1 MTNSNDILKID
12 TPENVTFDYDVAGI
26 GSRFLA
32 ALIDTALI
40 LLAQLLLVG
49 VIILMMVFIFQ
60 TDVFEGDLFSWG
72 LAIIGIMS
80 FIFLW
85 GYYIFF
91 EILWNGQTPGKRWVG
106 LRVIRLD
113 GTPIA
118 ASEAVIR
125 NLVRIIDLLPS
136 AYGIG
141 VVTMFISSNSRRV
154 GDLAAGTLVVH
165 DRGVGEPGNISPL
178 SHAMVNTWVS
188 KEDVPEGFP
197 VEKVSQDE
205 LQIIEEFLSRRRE
218 LSNRLLL
225 AQHILTSIVTRL
237 EIPRDSIP
245 FNKAEEILAALY
257 KVTRVDKDE

>member
-1 MTNSNDILKID
+1 MTNSNDTLKID

-40 LLAQLLLVG
+40 ILAQLLLIGLV
-49 VIILMMVFIFQ
+49 ILMMVFILE
-60 TDVFEGDLFSWG
+60 TDISEGNLSSWA
-72 LAIIGIMS
+72 LAIIGIIS

-91 EILWNGQTPGKRWVG
+91 EIFWNGQTPGKRWVG

-113 GTPIA
+113 GTPIT

-165 DRGVGEPGNISPL
+165 DRGVNELGNISPV
-178 SHAMVNTWVS
+178 SHAMVNTWVT
-188 KEDVPEGFP
+188 KNDVPEGFP
-197 VEKVSQDE
+197 VEKLSQDE
-205 LQIIEEFLSRRRE
+205 LQVIEEFLSRRRE

-225 AQHILTSIVTRL
+225 AQHILTAIITRL
-237 EIPRDSIP
+237 EIPRDSIA

-257 KVTRVDKDE
+257 KVTRVDHDE